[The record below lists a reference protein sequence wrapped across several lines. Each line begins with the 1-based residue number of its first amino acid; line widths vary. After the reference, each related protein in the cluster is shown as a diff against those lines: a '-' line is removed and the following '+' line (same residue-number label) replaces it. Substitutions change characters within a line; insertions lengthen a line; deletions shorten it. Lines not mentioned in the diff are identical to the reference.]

1 MINDK
6 EIEELTL
13 KAHEIAEKCGV
24 KVWKVYY
31 VRQKLKLDRLPTVEE
46 VLNYHGQ
53 VGRPL
58 KDVNYVPKEKKRKR

>member
-1 MINDK
+1 MK
-6 EIEELTL
+6 EKDFNTPISVAEMLAEE
-13 KAHEIAEKCGV
+13 CGV

-46 VLNYHGQ
+46 VLTYKGQ

-58 KDVNYVPKEKKRKR
+58 KDINYVQKKKKTKR

>member
-1 MINDK
+1 MGDRGRMERN
-6 EIEELTL
+6 EN
-13 KAHEIAEKCGV
+13 AYEIAEKCGV

-46 VLNYHGQ
+46 VLTYKGQ

-58 KDVNYVPKEKKRKR
+58 KDVNYVPEKKKRKR

>member
-1 MINDK
+1 MERNENANK
-6 EIEELTL
+6 
-13 KAHEIAEKCGV
+13 IAEKCGV

-46 VLNYHGQ
+46 VLAYKGQ

-58 KDVNYVPKEKKRKR
+58 KDINYVQKKKRKR

>member
-1 MINDK
+1 MG
-6 EIEELTL
+6 LL
-13 KAHEIAEKCGV
+13 KMNANEIAKKCGV

-46 VLNYHGQ
+46 VLTYKGQ

-58 KDVNYVPKEKKRKR
+58 KDVNYVPEKKKRKR

>member
-1 MINDK
+1 MIKDK

-31 VRQKLKLDRLPTVEE
+31 VGSKLNLDRLPTVEE
-46 VLNYHGQ
+46 VINYRGQ
-53 VGRPL
+53 VGRPF
-58 KDVNYVPKEKKRKR
+58 KGAKNVHNNHEGK